1 MKMQNYSNNSDAIRK
16 SKGEFECITKGK
28 SRYLSLTLQDRPNER
43 IIVCLGQGWDEA
55 WVRKVDTPAER
66 EEQK

>member
-1 MKMQNYSNNSDAIRK
+1 MKTQIYPNNCVAIRK

-28 SRYLSLTLQDRPNER
+28 SRYLSLTLQDRPSER

-55 WVRKVDTPAER
+55 WVRNVDNAAER
-66 EEQK
+66 EVTK